1 MGKGGSIM
9 KTYDFTVTV
18 TTSCYGYEA
27 DSNEEAIEKVK
38 QDWLETYNLELTDDE
53 ITIDSVE
60 EVA

>member
-1 MGKGGSIM
+1 MVEEFKFIHLNTLSIGTE
-9 KTYDFTVTV
+9 KF
-18 TTSCYGYEA
+18 
-27 DSNEEAIEKVK
+27 EKVK